1 MFKQPK
7 RIARTIQ
14 GESRRLNT
22 RPSEAKSPRP
32 RLLGALD
39 KSNHEEDSRTFV
51 SQVWVRRWGWRR
63 LAGKHF
69 LLGKEDRLKE
79 PRC

>member
-39 KSNHEEDSRTFV
+39 KSNHEEDSRLLFL
-51 SQVWVRRWGWRR
+51 RYGLGGGGWRR
-63 LAGKHF
+63 LAGTHF